1 MKRISMI
8 AAAAL
13 LVAGTKLHAQAGAK
27 KADSAKPK
35 AAPAAQQAGAA
46 KKEAAKPAAD
56 AKKDA
61 AKPAAKPASDVKKVE
76 SKPAATDAKKP
87 AANKGAKKDSAAAKK
102 P

>member
-8 AAAAL
+8 AAAVL

-27 KADSAKPK
+27 KADTSKPK

-46 KKEAAKPAAD
+46 KKEAAKPAATE
-56 AKKDA
+56 KKA
-61 AKPAAKPASDVKKVE
+61 EAKPAAAD
-76 SKPAATDAKKP
+76 AAKKP
-87 AANKGAKKDSAAAKK
+87 AADAAKKPAGKKGAKKDTAAPKK